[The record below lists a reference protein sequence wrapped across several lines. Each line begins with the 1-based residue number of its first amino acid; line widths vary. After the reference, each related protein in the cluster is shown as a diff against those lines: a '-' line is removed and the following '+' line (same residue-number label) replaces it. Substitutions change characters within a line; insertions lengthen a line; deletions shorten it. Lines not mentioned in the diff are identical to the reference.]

1 MSSSPTISNL
11 DEPFDE
17 SDDEV
22 APPPSSDIAVGVF
35 TMLRLLPPLAADE
48 EPSLVREHNTSS
60 CDLSSELCEVRLRIC
75 S

>member
-1 MSSSPTISNL
+1 MSSSPTISTL